1 MRHKITVVNIGVL
14 ATFIPFINNPK
25 TININIFFFPIFFIY
40 VHIVIVKKL
49 IHQKKLLSF
58 ITTIA

>member
-1 MRHKITVVNIGVL
+1 MFRENI
-14 ATFIPFINNPK
+14 INNAK